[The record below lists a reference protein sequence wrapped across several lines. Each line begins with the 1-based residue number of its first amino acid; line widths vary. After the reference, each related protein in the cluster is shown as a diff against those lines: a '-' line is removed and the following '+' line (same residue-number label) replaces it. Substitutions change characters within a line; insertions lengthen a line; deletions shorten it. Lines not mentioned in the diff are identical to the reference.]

1 MYPLKSWRLG
11 GPTQYEAQHLEGLLQ
26 KSHAISH
33 LAGPPQVTQK
43 AVRATATITK
53 LRDPE
58 SRDSSIFEH
67 LLMRPNLEQRDQPI
81 LPIKG

>member
-1 MYPLKSWRLG
+1 MKHN
-11 GPTQYEAQHLEGLLQ
+11 HLEGLLQ

-81 LPIKG
+81 LPMQG